1 MEGEDEECEN
11 CQKNFKNDS
20 KVNENQEETLEAD
33 TNQENLFE
41 SLATTR
47 QAQMNFNSKLSPSS
61 AQLSF
66 VKLSPY

>member
-1 MEGEDEECEN
+1 MEYVG
-11 CQKNFKNDS
+11 
-20 KVNENQEETLEAD
+20 QEKAKSEIKQILDMGLAFPD
-33 TNQENLFE
+33 RKSLAPNQENLFE